1 MFATRV
7 RNPFAKVPS
16 NGREISAIQQKRDAL
31 RKAAW
36 EVEAWDNNN
45 DPATSTVS
53 VHERCRYQFEAD
65 SEDDEMENEIGENL
79 GSMFRTVRTL
89 NHLSRAIGEE
99 LDGGDIHDIDCET
112 GRVDDRMAEII
123 TRLRQIE

>member
-31 RKAAW
+31 RRAAW
-36 EVEAWDNNN
+36 EVEAQDNNS

-53 VHERCRYQFEAD
+53 VDERCRYQFEAD
-65 SEDDEMENEIGENL
+65 SEDDEMENEIDGNL
-79 GSMFRTVRTL
+79 GRIRETVRKL
-89 NHLSRAIGEE
+89 NYFSRVIGEE
-99 LDGGDIHDIDCET
+99 LDGGYIHDIDTET
-112 GRVDDRMAEII
+112 VRIDDKMAEITERFRRI
-123 TRLRQIE
+123 K